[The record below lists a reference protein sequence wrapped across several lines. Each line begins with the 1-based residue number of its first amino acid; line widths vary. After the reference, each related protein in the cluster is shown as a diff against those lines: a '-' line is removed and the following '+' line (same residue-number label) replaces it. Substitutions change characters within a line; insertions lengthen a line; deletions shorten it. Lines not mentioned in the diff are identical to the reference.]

1 MKNFK
6 YFLME
11 SGMNELITKEMID
24 FFDERT
30 EMHINYVKQNGEKMI
45 KHLSLTPEETEQFKT
60 ILEKHDETKLQEP
73 ERTPYILVSWKYKVG
88 NEEFEKLN
96 MSDDIKTKMTGATE
110 HHVKNNKHHPEYWD
124 DEHESGVINTQDRD
138 KPAVLIDAT
147 KMPDVYV
154 IEMACDWCA
163 VSQERGT
170 SPFDWADNNINVRWK
185 FTDKQK
191 KLIYDCL
198 TVLYNKDEN
207 I

>member
-6 YFLME
+6 SFLME
-11 SGMNELITKEMID
+11 NNVIEFLTEEMIE
-24 FFDERT
+24 FFFKRT
-30 EMHINYVKQNGEKMI
+30 FMHIDYVRQNGEKMI
-45 KHLSLTPEETEQFKT
+45 KHLNLTPEETEQFKT
-60 ILEKHDETKLQEP
+60 ILRRHDETKLQAI
-73 ERTPYILVSWKYKVG
+73 ERTPYILITWKYKVG
-88 NEEFEKLN
+88 NEEFEKLDIPEFMKPN
-96 MSDDIKTKMTGATE
+96 MILASE

-170 SPFDWADNNINVRWK
+170 NPFDWADNNINVRWK

-198 TVLYNKDEN
+198 KVLYKKDEN